1 MAKQQMYQRYIF
13 KIHSKDIIRQHY
25 NYNLTSGEARQN
37 NDLITLADSQV
48 LRFIDEINCVDRQAN
63 QLEYDSLVRELRRI
77 RKESKSCDSKRR
89 TREIYSQLESIQ
101 LVEDYIDVVIDNPND
116 IFKLQGGFTFN
127 GKTFKRLVGTSNGV
141 KKSVVVYT
149 SLWDELDKR
158 LNCGRDV
165 TKELVPAKF
174 ESYKGLTCSA
184 SIPLSEPNGVIVVP
198 DLELEFMSHVIE
210 LKDADDNSEPLI
222 AERDMKVGLNANDG
236 FGLMSPKLAQQW
248 SDDLHLDYL
257 MSGCC
262 IRNAFVKGM
271 SFTFDFHK
279 FAKEIAHNDI
289 VVDVWGN
296 SHNINDINLIL
307 TASMFKLW
315 DSYKDYNEYSE
326 YYHMYNYSYAT
337 TKATPKKLDNQRSL
351 NYQFIQSYQLT
362 DEEIA
367 ELIRPTVDEIKSVLH
382 TDVGKSI
389 LFLRGESITEENV
402 LNDLPNGHVK
412 ALMIDDRMINDPYVI
427 DMINA
432 AIKKKINNTKIGVI
446 GVHGNYQ
453 ILSGDP
459 YALCEHMFG
468 MINDTSKCGLL
479 GSGEAYSKYWVDEKV
494 DKIVCFR
501 APMSCH
507 NNIRA
512 MTAVDNEQVNEWYKY
527 MDKVFIVN
535 AHDTFT
541 HALNGADND
550 GDLVFSTNNSILVN
564 KLRDVPAIVC
574 VQKKAAKQVID
585 EDALVL
591 SNTNGFGND
600 IGAIT
605 NRVTAMYDLQA
616 TYDTESE
623 EYKVLDY
630 RIKCGQLLQQ
640 NCIDA
645 IKGIISNPMPKY
657 WYQQN
662 KDLSDFN
669 KRICVN
675 KKPYFM
681 IYIYPE
687 QMTRYKAFVKWTNVC
702 GVFDFKKTI
711 VELESKDI
719 LTTNEQDFLNRYY
732 KYYPVLDNSST
743 MNRLCH
749 MVENVFDGYVCRL
762 KKSKMFD
769 YSILKSDV
777 EYSRKD
783 YNEIKKIWLQYQHEM
798 RDLKPE
804 MHNKE
809 GREEYARQCQMIEQR
824 YIQLCRSVCVNEDEL
839 CNIVLDLC
847 YTTGKSKAFAWKI
860 SGDTII
866 KNLLAKNDNQIRFL
880 EKNDNGNVLYKGES
894 FSWNSKRMGD
904 VG

>member
-1 MAKQQMYQRYIF
+1 MYQRYIF

-25 NYNLTSGEARQN
+25 NYNLTAGEARQN

-48 LRFIDEINCVDRQAN
+48 LRFIDEINCVDRQDN
-63 QLEYDSLVRELRRI
+63 QLTYKNLTKELKNI
-77 RKESKSCDSKRR
+77 RKGTKTTESKRR
-89 TREIYSQLESIQ
+89 IKEIYSELESIQ
-101 LVEDYIDVVIDNPND
+101 LVEDYIDVIMDKPDD
-116 IFKLQGGFTFN
+116 IFKLQNGFMFN
-127 GKTFKRLVGTSNGV
+127 GKKFRRLVGTSNGV

-149 SLWDELDKR
+149 SLWDELDER

-702 GVFDFKKTI
+702 GVFDFKKTV

-809 GREEYARQCQMIEQR
+809 GREEYSRQCQMIEQR

-847 YTTGKSKAFAWKI
+847 YATGKSKAFAWKI

-880 EKNDNGNVLYKGES
+880 EKNDNGNVLYKGEL
-894 FSWNSKRMGD
+894 FSWNSKRIGD
-904 VG
+904 VD